1 MELLPTPKVGDRVV
15 YVKGTVSW
23 AGTVKEVQPPNL
35 VKVQWDDGLEQD
47 QWRAIKQIRCYEIGR
62 TL

>member
-1 MELLPTPKVGDRVV
+1 MELQPTPHVGDRVV
-15 YVKGTVSW
+15 YVLNTVSW

-35 VKVQWDDGLEQD
+35 VKVDWDDGLEQD
-47 QWRAIKQIRCYEIGR
+47 EWRPIKQIRCYEIGR